1 MAALTGPEHNDA
13 EIASPRVTS
22 AEAQQRAN
30 NGRRVAIQ
38 LELALTHLRNA
49 QATVD
54 EAKRLIET
62 DENEPNFLMGQIPN
76 LSGMLELAQIA
87 TRREHEEWDRMA
99 TARERF

>member
-1 MAALTGPEHNDA
+1 MAAANESGTNRVM
-13 EIASPRVTS
+13 SP
-22 AEAQQRAN
+22 EAQQRAD

-38 LELALTHLRNA
+38 LELALAHLRNA

-87 TRREHEEWDRMA
+87 TRREHEEWSA
-99 TARERF
+99 LANARERSY